1 MTEKQQKNALIFYNR
16 LTGVNHTELTPIAI
30 EFVSKIDEDA
40 IKKVLVVTDASGGSY
55 AALGLKYNCTRFQ
68 VRHWLKTKATTN

>member
-1 MTEKQQKNALIFYNR
+1 MTKEQQKNALLFYNR
-16 LTGVNHTELTPIAI
+16 LTNSNHTELSSFALQ
-30 EFVSKIDEDA
+30 FMSSIDEDA
-40 IKKVLVVTDASGGSY
+40 IKKVLVVTDTSGGSY